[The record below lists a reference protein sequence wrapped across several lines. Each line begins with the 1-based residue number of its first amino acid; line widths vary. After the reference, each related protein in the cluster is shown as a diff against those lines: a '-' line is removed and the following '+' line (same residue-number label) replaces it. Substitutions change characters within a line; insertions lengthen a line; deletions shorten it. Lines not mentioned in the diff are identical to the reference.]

1 MTHAIRVH
9 AHGGPE
15 VLHWEEV
22 SLPPPGTGEVRVRH
36 TAIGLNFI
44 DVYLRTGLYA
54 STLPMTPGQEAAGM
68 VEEVGAGVTQLRPGD
83 RVAYAGLTGAYA
95 EARNAPAARLVKL
108 PDDIPDEVAAAMMLK
123 GMTAEY
129 LLRRTRPIE
138 RGDTLVF
145 HAAAGGVGLI
155 ASQWANALGAQ
166 VIGVVGSRHK
176 AELAL
181 AHGCRHVVVTPEEDL
196 VKRVRELTSGR
207 GVPVV
212 YDSVGKD
219 TFMQSLDCLSP
230 RGMMVLFGQSS
241 GKVPPFDPGVLAQ
254 KGSLYLTRPSLA
266 AYTATREELEESANA
281 LFDVVRK
288 GLVRIDIRQRYPL
301 REVARAHADL
311 EARRTTGST
320 LLTV

>member
-1 MTHAIRVH
+1 MPWSIRVH
-9 AHGGPE
+9 QHGGPE
-15 VLHWEEV
+15 VLKWEEV
-22 SLPPPGTGEVRVRH
+22 ALPAPGEGEVRVRH
-36 TAIGLNFI
+36 TSVGLNFI

-54 STLPMTPGQEAAGM
+54 SALPMTPGQEAAGV
-68 VEEVGAGVTQLRPGD
+68 VEAVGPGVTALKPGD
-83 RVAYAGLTGAYA
+83 RVAYAGLQGAYC

-108 PDDIPDEVAAAMMLK
+108 PDDIPDEIASAMMLK

-129 LLRRTRPIE
+129 LLRRTRPIG

-155 ASQWANALGAQ
+155 ASQWANALGAE
-166 VIGVVGSRHK
+166 VIGVVGSREK
-176 AELAL
+176 AELAR
-181 AHGCRHVVVTPEEDL
+181 AHGCRHVVVTPDEDL
-196 VKRVRELTSGR
+196 VSRVRELTSGQ

-219 TFMQSLDCLSP
+219 TFMKSLDCLAR
-230 RGMMVLFGQSS
+230 RGMLVLFGQSS
-241 GKVPPFDPGVLAQ
+241 GKVPPFDPGLLAQ

-281 LFDVVRK
+281 LFEVVRR
-288 GLVRIDIRQRYPL
+288 GQVRIDIRQRYPL

-320 LLTV
+320 VLTV